1 MSTWLRILL
10 AGVGGQG
17 VMSAGRWIGE
27 AAAADDLPV
36 VVRQVH
42 GLSQRGGSVQSSVVV
57 GGARSPEIPDGMA
70 DILVA
75 LEPMEAA
82 RALPKVSDRTAVMVN
97 TRAIVPASLQSAG
110 RPYPPLDSLL
120 APIEELIGGLI
131 RVDATALAEEAGSH
145 RSLYVVMLGVLAGSR
160 LLPFSAE
167 RLLEVVLAA
176 GLAAFRE
183 VNRRALELG
192 VYFAEKSTGIGN
204 GKKKWEVRTL

>member
-1 MSTWLRILL
+1 
-10 AGVGGQG
+10 
-17 VMSAGRWIGE
+17 MSAGRWIGE

-75 LEPMEAA
+75 IEPMEAA
-82 RALPKVSDRTAVMVN
+82 RALVKVSDRTVVLVN
-97 TRAIVPASLQSAG
+97 TRPIVPASLQSAG

-120 APIEELIGGLI
+120 APIDELAGTLV

-145 RSLYVVMLGVLAGSR
+145 RSLNVVMLGVLAGSR
-160 LLPFSAE
+160 LLPFSGE
-167 RLLEVVLAA
+167 RLLEVILAV
-176 GLAAFRE
+176 GLAAFKG
-183 VNRRALELG
+183 VNRRAFELG
-192 VYFAEKSTGIGN
+192 ADFAEKSGGIGN
-204 GKKKWEVRTL
+204 GKKR